1 MLLCTIYWAAL
12 VCLMHVC
19 VCVHVAMYYCMC
31 ADVRNVCVHM
41 LEMCVC
47 VHIILMYLMIPRCD
61 SNECCYK

>member
-12 VCLMHVC
+12 VCLMR

-47 VHIILMYLMIPRCD
+47 VYI
-61 SNECCYK
+61 